1 MKSEPESASLPS
13 SRQSRSPL
21 PSLPDPRAAGPMA
34 SAVRLPRPAGLPSPS
49 VHKSSVPKRPSSH
62 RWPFSTPHITS
73 CQRYNLRMAIVS
85 RREFFGATA
94 AAVLTTARS
103 YSEIK
108 GANER
113 LRVGVIG
120 CGGQAMG
127 HMRALKKNKE
137 NDNVE
142 TIAVCDIYDKRL
154 AQAAELTG
162 GKPYKNYHDLLANKD
177 IDYVLVATP
186 EHWHSQMTLDVAD
199 AGKHIYCEKP
209 MTRTVEQ
216 AKRVVAK

>member
-1 MKSEPESASLPS
+1 
-13 SRQSRSPL
+13 
-21 PSLPDPRAAGPMA
+21 
-34 SAVRLPRPAGLPSPS
+34 
-49 VHKSSVPKRPSSH
+49 
-62 RWPFSTPHITS
+62 
-73 CQRYNLRMAIVS
+73 MAIVS
-85 RREFFGATA
+85 RREFLGASA

-120 CGGQAMG
+120 CGSQALR
-127 HMRALKKNKE
+127 HMRALKSNKD

-154 AQAAELTG
+154 DKAAELTD
-162 GKPYKNYHDLLANKD
+162 GKPYKSYHELLANKD

-186 EHWHSQMTLDVAD
+186 EHWHAQMVLDVAD

-216 AKRVVAK
+216 AKRVVAKLHGSKLKMQ